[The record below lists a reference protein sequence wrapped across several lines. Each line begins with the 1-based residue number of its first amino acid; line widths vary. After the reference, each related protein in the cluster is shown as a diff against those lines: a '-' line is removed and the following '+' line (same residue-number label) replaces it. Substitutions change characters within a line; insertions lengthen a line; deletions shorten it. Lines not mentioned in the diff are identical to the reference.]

1 MFCAANADKIKIS
14 ETAKAADEVVIK
26 QFNTEKPLGMSV
38 AIDIYRCDVKM
49 IDDEE
54 IVKQFIKDLVKFI
67 DMKTVGEPLLKNWG
81 PTPELTGI
89 SALQLIETS
98 NIAIHLFPHSKEIST
113 HVDIFSC
120 KAFAPNAAGEFC
132 KQYFKA
138 SRLTISPVIMRY

>member
-1 MFCAANADKIKIS
+1 MYPNAENIKIS
-14 ETAKAADEVVIK
+14 QAAKIADEAVINQYK
-26 QFNTEKPLGMSV
+26 KEKPTGMSV
-38 AIDIYRCDVKM
+38 AIDIYGCDVVM
-49 IDDEE
+49 IDDEK
-54 IVKQFIKDLVKFI
+54 IVRQFIKDLVKFI

-120 KAFAPNAAGEFC
+120 KSFAPNAAGEFC

-138 SRLTISPVIMRY
+138 SRLTVSPVIMRY

>member
-1 MFCAANADKIKIS
+1 MYPNAENIKIS
-14 ETAKAADEVVIK
+14 QAAKIADEAVIK
-26 QFNTEKPLGMSV
+26 QYEKEKPTGMSV
-38 AIDIYRCDVKM
+38 AIDIYRCDVVM
-49 IDDEE
+49 IDDEK
-54 IVKQFIKDLVKFI
+54 IVRQFIKDLVKFI

-120 KAFAPNAAGEFC
+120 KSFAPNAAGEFC

-138 SRLTISPVIMRY
+138 SRLTVSPVTMRY